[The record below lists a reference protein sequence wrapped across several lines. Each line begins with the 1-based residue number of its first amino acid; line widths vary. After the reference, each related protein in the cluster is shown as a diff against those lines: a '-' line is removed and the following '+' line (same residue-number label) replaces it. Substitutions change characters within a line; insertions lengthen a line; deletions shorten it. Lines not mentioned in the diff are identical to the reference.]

1 MLELPALSLT
11 QPDEWPERRGELLE
25 AFARHVYGRTPAGG
39 STAGVEDRGTEAVRG
54 GHRSDLDVTV
64 AGPLGERV
72 VPVLVHVPEGA
83 TGPVPVVIGLN
94 FAGNHTTTAAPGVRI
109 HRNAETERGAR
120 ASRWPYGEILGRGY
134 AVATAHYDDV
144 EVDAPGH
151 ASDGV
156 RGLFL
161 HDPADPEGWGA
172 IGAWA
177 WGLGR
182 ILDAVAEVPGIDPA
196 AAVAIGHSRLGK
208 AALWAGAQDER
219 FAVVVSND
227 SGCGGAALH
236 RHHGPGKETIA
247 AITTN
252 FPHWFAPGFAGYADR
267 EDDLPVDA
275 HQLLALIAPRALHV
289 ASAVED
295 AWADP
300 LGEYL
305 ATVAAS
311 PAYESFA
318 LTGTRVEGEEPVSLP
333 TVGRRVGGRLSY
345 HVRSGGHDL
354 TAEDWGQ
361 ALDAADRVL
370 AERGSTAPVASAT
383 AATSTRRGA

>member
-1 MLELPALSLT
+1 MRELPPLPLT
-11 QPDEWPERRGELLE
+11 HSGEWPDRRAELVD
-25 AFARHVYGRTPAGG
+25 AFARHVYGRTPTGG
-39 STAGVEDRGTEAVRG
+39 TTAGVEDRGSVAVRG
-54 GHRSDLDVTV
+54 GRRSDLDVTV
-64 AGPLGERV
+64 TGPLGERV

-94 FAGNHTTTAAPGVRI
+94 FAGNHTTTPAPGVRI
-109 HRNAETERGAR
+109 HRNAGTERGAR
-120 ASRWPYGEILGRGY
+120 ASRWPYEEILRRGY
-134 AVATAHYDDV
+134 AVATAHCDDL

-151 ASDGV
+151 ADDGV
-156 RGLFL
+156 RGLFPG
-161 HDPADPEGWGA
+161 DPADPAGWGT

-177 WGLGR
+177 WGLSR

-236 RHHGPGKETIA
+236 RHRGPGKETIA
-247 AITTN
+247 AITTS
-252 FPHWFAPGFAGYADR
+252 FPHWFAPGFARYADR

-311 PAYESFA
+311 PAYESFD
-318 LTGTRVEGEEPVSLP
+318 LTGTRVDGEEPVSLP
-333 TVGRRVGGRLSY
+333 ALGERVEGRLSY

-354 TAEDWGQ
+354 TAEDWGH
-361 ALDAADRVL
+361 ALDAADGVL
-370 AERGSTAPVASAT
+370 KVAGPH
-383 AATSTRRGA
+383 R